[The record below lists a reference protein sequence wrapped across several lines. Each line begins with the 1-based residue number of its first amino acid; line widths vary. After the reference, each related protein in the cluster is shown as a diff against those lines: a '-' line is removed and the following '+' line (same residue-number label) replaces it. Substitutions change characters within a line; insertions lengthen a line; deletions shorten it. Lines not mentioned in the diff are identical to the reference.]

1 MPVRQHRSN
10 KTTTTI
16 KTNKVMTK
24 WTQQM
29 PLVMEVESVS
39 LLTDEQVKQIKGY
52 AQQGNILDVII
63 KEASGEE
70 MSVVGF
76 IPEVVNGEGVVTS
89 NAYVTVIKNGNV
101 VKAEVTET
109 LPAPVIKGTTPYE
122 LSTKVTIEAR
132 EGCDIYYTTD
142 GSTPT
147 KDSTAYEGEITI
159 TETTTIKAIAIKG
172 ELSSDV
178 ASKTFTE
185 VTNKPVIAGETPFDS
200 TTEVTITASKDAK
213 IYYTTNGDTPTAEST
228 EYTEAITLDATAT
241 VKAIAVLGGT
251 TSDVAS
257 KTFTKS

>member
-1 MPVRQHRSN
+1 
-10 KTTTTI
+10 
-16 KTNKVMTK
+16 MTK

-29 PLVMEVESVS
+29 PLLMEVEGIS
-39 LLTDEQVKQIKGY
+39 LLTDQDVEQIKGY
-52 AQQGNILDVII
+52 IEQGTILDVQFMD
-63 KEASGEE
+63 ASGEV
-70 MSVVGF
+70 MIPTGF
-76 IPEVVNGEGVVTS
+76 IPEVKNSEGEVTS
-89 NAYVTVIKNGNV
+89 NAYVTVIKNGSI
-101 VKAEVTET
+101 VKLEVTEN

-122 LSTKVTIEAR
+122 LSTKATIEAR

-147 KDSTAYEGEITI
+147 EDSTPYEGEITI

-172 ELSSDV
+172 ELESDV

-185 VTNKPVIAGETPFDS
+185 ETKAPVIAGETPFVS

-213 IYYTTNGDTPTAEST
+213 IYYTTNGDTPTSGST

>member
-1 MPVRQHRSN
+1 
-10 KTTTTI
+10 
-16 KTNKVMTK
+16 MTK

-29 PLVMEVESVS
+29 PLLMEVEGIS
-39 LLTDEQVKQIKGY
+39 LLTDKDVEQIKGY
-52 AQQGNILDVII
+52 IKQGTILDVQFVD
-63 KEASGEE
+63 ASGEV
-70 MSVVGF
+70 MIPTGF
-76 IPEVVNGEGVVTS
+76 IPEVKNSEGAVTS
-89 NAYVTVIKNGNV
+89 NAYVTVIKNGSI
-101 VKAEVTET
+101 VKAEVKEN

-122 LSTKVTIEAR
+122 LSTKATIEAR

-147 KDSTAYEGEITI
+147 EDSTPYEGEITI

-172 ELSSDV
+172 ELESDV

-185 VTNKPVIAGETPFDS
+185 ETKAPVIAGETPFVS

>member
-1 MPVRQHRSN
+1 
-10 KTTTTI
+10 
-16 KTNKVMTK
+16 MTK
-24 WTQQM
+24 QTQQM
-29 PLVMEVESVS
+29 PLLMVVGDISH
-39 LLTDEQVKQIKGY
+39 LTDKETEQIKKY
-52 AQQGNILDVII
+52 IELDTILDVQF
-63 KEASGEE
+63 KDAAGEI
-70 MSVVGF
+70 MIPTGV
-76 IPEVVNGEGVVTS
+76 IPEVKNSEGAVTS
-89 NAYVTVIKNGNV
+89 NAYVTVIKNGSI
-101 VKAEVTET
+101 VKAEVTEK

-159 TETTTIKAIAIKG
+159 TETTTIKAIAIKD

-185 VTNKPVIAGETPFDS
+185 ETLAPVIAGETPFTE
-200 TTEVTITASKDAK
+200 TTEVTITASKDAV
-213 IYYTTNGDTPTAEST
+213 IYYTTNGDTPTSGST

-251 TSDVAS
+251 TSEVAS
-257 KTFTKS
+257 KTFTKSE